1 MCVINEVSLFGQ
13 IIYSITIGYSRIT
26 RHERVSSIDMEGAAA
41 MPTETATTAEP
52 AFTVDNI
59 HISDADLPPFTD
71 MPFEDIEELHLDHPG
86 ASDEEYRKRRDHIAS
101 LSKKFRETG
110 VITDVE
116 YTEKEQ
122 GIWRH
127 VAERLQELHQKHA
140 SPFYLKAKRDL
151 GISTDRIPQL
161 SEMNRRLNELTNF
174 RLAPVEG
181 LVDTRAFLSWLSWR
195 TMLSTQYIRHHSR
208 PEYTPEP
215 DIVHEAIGH
224 IPMFTNP
231 NFADYSQFIGHG
243 ARVAN
248 DEQLEALGRLYWF
261 TVEFGM
267 VEHEG
272 DVKAYGAGLLSSFGE
287 LEHAFSDKVERR
299 PFDLEEVIATP
310 FEYSEMQ
317 TLLYVIP
324 SYAELKEVTRRYI
337 TSF

>member
-1 MCVINEVSLFGQ
+1 ML
-13 IIYSITIGYSRIT
+13 
-26 RHERVSSIDMEGAAA
+26 
-41 MPTETATTAEP
+41 TETTSISKP
-52 AFTVDNI
+52 AFTVENI
-59 HISDADLPPFTD
+59 HVSDSDLPAFTD

-86 ASDEEYRKRRDHIAS
+86 ASDQEYRTRRDYIAS

-116 YTEKEQ
+116 YNEQEQ

-127 VAERLQELHQKHA
+127 VAARLEELHQKHA

-151 GISTDRIPQL
+151 GISSDRIPQL
-161 SEMNRRLNELTNF
+161 SEMNRRLKATTNF
-174 RLAPVEG
+174 RLAPIEG
-181 LVDTRAFLSWLSWR
+181 LVNTRAFLSWLSWR

-243 ARVAN
+243 ARIAT
-248 DEQLEALGRLYWF
+248 DEQIEELGRLYWF
-261 TVEFGM
+261 TVEFGL

-272 DVKAYGAGLLSSFGE
+272 DIRAYGAGLLSSFGE
-287 LEHAFSDKVERR
+287 LEHAFSDEVERR
-299 PFDLEEVIATP
+299 PFDLEEVINTSYD
-310 FEYSEMQ
+310 YSEMQ
-317 TLLYVIP
+317 RLLFVIP
-324 SYAELKEVTRRYI
+324 SYAELKEVTREYI
-337 TSF
+337 SRFKS